1 MASTFVSS
9 LPTEKMASQQHSSLT
24 WSTAHHCRE
33 LADWVPQILSPSPSR
48 QLFLPV
54 DWVPAPSPLRQLFL
68 PVDWV
73 PRILAPSPLR
83 QQFLLAYAVCLP
95 PPCQCLACVFKW
107 LPMEGS
113 GMANLGVLFPP
124 HFPPPLCVSPPV

>member
-9 LPTEKMASQQHSSLT
+9 LPTERMASQQHSSLI
-24 WSTAHHCRE
+24 WLTAHHCCE

-54 DWVPAPSPLRQLFL
+54 LAPSPLRQLFL

-73 PRILAPSPLR
+73 SRILAPSPLR
-83 QQFLLAYAVCLP
+83 QQFSLAYAVCMP
-95 PPCQCLACVFKW
+95 PPCQCLACVFER

-113 GMANLGVLFPP
+113 GMADSGVLFPP
-124 HFPPPLCVSPPV
+124 HFPPPLCF

>member
-9 LPTEKMASQQHSSLT
+9 LPTEKMASQQHSSLI
-24 WSTAHHCRE
+24 WSTAHHCHE

-48 QLFLPV
+48 QPFLPV

-68 PVDWV
+68 P
-73 PRILAPSPLR
+73 
-83 QQFLLAYAVCLP
+83 AYAVCLP
-95 PPCQCLACVFKW
+95 PPCQCLACVFER

-113 GMANLGVLFPP
+113 GMADSGVLFPP
-124 HFPPPLCVSPPV
+124 HFPPPLCF